1 MKRLLIV
8 CAVLIGGFFLFYL
21 ELLYLILMAVLINI
35 TGKVTW
41 EYLKPKITGFEL
53 VPCLT
58 KTDILLFLDIAF
70 ETKFPLTSLT
80 IEEFVNQERLKFRI
94 NNPTYDKENKR
105 LQICYPMTCC
115 VSPSSYIV
123 TVENTFRK
131 DSSKRVQIY
140 LFFKCFGDIDD
151 SRIMIDRSTQTMFTS
166 VMKNDLNKMSSLSTS
181 EIAVDEFTF
190 LNLDPEPC
198 SRSGCSGSGFNNCKL
213 CSAPYCSSRC
223 KSKDYRN
230 HKKQCPNIK
239 LEERQ
244 RLEQEQQYELCIKSQ
259 REEIERLKDHGLCK
273 ICLEEEARVVFDPCG
288 HLCCCFDCSV
298 QLRACPM
305 CREDVQKII
314 KVFT

>member
-1 MKRLLIV
+1 
-8 CAVLIGGFFLFYL
+8 
-21 ELLYLILMAVLINI
+21 MAVFINI
-35 TGKVTW
+35 IGKVTW
-41 EYLKPKITGFEL
+41 EYLKPKITEFEL
-53 VPCLT
+53 VPCLM

-80 IEEFVNQERLKFRI
+80 IEELVNQERLEFRI

-105 LQICYPMTCC
+105 LKICYPMTCC
-115 VSPSSYIV
+115 VGPSSYIV

-140 LFFKCFGDIDD
+140 LFFKCFEDR
-151 SRIMIDRSTQTMFTS
+151 RIMIDRSTQTMFTS
-166 VMKNDLNKMSSLSTS
+166 VMKDDLYKKSSQSIREIS
-181 EIAVDEFTF
+181 ESVDEFTF

-198 SRSGCSGSGFNNCKL
+198 SRLGCSGSGFNNCNR

-223 KSKDYRN
+223 KSKDYRRN

-244 RLEQEQQYELCIKSQ
+244 RLEQEQQYEFCIKSQ
-259 REEIERLKDHGLCK
+259 REEIERLKDHVLCK

-288 HLCCCFDCSV
+288 HLCGCVDCSV

-305 CREDVQKII
+305 CRKDVQKII